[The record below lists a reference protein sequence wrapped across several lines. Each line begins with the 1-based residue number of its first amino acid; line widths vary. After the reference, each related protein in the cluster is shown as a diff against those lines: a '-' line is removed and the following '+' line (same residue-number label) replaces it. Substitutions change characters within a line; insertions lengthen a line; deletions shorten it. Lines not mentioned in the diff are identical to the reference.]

1 MSYSED
7 NMSLSLVLFLVFCI
21 GKVLG
26 NFSVIVIG
34 AGPSGIAAAT
44 KLLQHS
50 VNVTVL
56 EAENRIGGRINTVK
70 FGDGLVELGAEYCHG
85 EVGNIV
91 KELVNGYDLLEPNFN
106 YLNGEIYYSN
116 GSKLDHG
123 FVREMQDLILSE
135 NKEENYDTRGKS
147 IGEVFMHK
155 YNSTLVEKYKSDE
168 NKLKLLKEGLHFAE
182 RSILISEGSFS
193 WFDASADSDWLECP
207 GNQTLVWKG
216 VGYKTVLE
224 ILMKSYPNPDEKLP
238 LDDKLFLNSKVTKIN
253 WGEKPIKVHTSDK
266 VYSADYVI
274 FTPSIGVLK
283 AGSDLFT
290 PSLPPKKH
298 KAIDSI
304 GFAGVVKLFL
314 RFPVKWWD
322 DNDKYFAFFW
332 SDDDLKSENFPE
344 GPRKNGKSW
353 VTQLLD
359 LSRVGHNTNVWMIW
373 ISGEMVPEIEQLPIE
388 TLKKGVRFTLEKFL
402 GKDYNI
408 TEIGEVLRSGWVT
421 NENFRGT
428 YSFTR
433 NGLYQKGVSYQNDLA
448 EPLEGLFFAGE
459 ATNPVH
465 FATVHGAIESG
476 HREARRILDPRNK
489 N

>member
-1 MSYSED
+1 MSW
-7 NMSLSLVLFLVFCI
+7 SLVLFFCVIGEVF
-21 GKVLG
+21 G

-44 KLLQHS
+44 KLLQNS
-50 VNVTVL
+50 VNVTIL
-56 EAENRIGGRINTVK
+56 EAESRIGGRINTVK

-85 EVGNIV
+85 EEGNIV
-91 KELVNGYDLLEPNFN
+91 KELVKDYDLLEPTFN
-106 YLNGEIYYSN
+106 YLNGQIYYSN
-116 GSKLDHG
+116 GSKLNHE
-123 FVREMQDLILSE
+123 FVRELQDLILSE

-147 IGEVFMHK
+147 IGEVFMHR
-155 YNSTLVEKYKSDE
+155 YNSTLVEKYKTDP

-182 RSILISEGSFS
+182 RTILISEGSFS

-216 VGYKTVLE
+216 VGYKTILE
-224 ILMKSYPNPDEKLP
+224 ILMKNYPNPAQKLP
-238 LDDKLFLNSKVTKIN
+238 LTDNLLLDSKVTKIN
-253 WGEKPIKVHTSDK
+253 WGEKPLKVHTSLK
-266 VYSADYVI
+266 VYSADFVI

-283 AGSDLFT
+283 AGGELFT
-290 PSLPPKKH
+290 PPLPSKKRQ
-298 KAIDSI
+298 AIDSI
-304 GFAGVVKLFL
+304 GFGGVVKLFL
-314 RFPVKWWD
+314 RFPVKWWS

-332 SDDDLKSENFPE
+332 SETDLESENFPQ

-359 LSRVGHNTNVWMIW
+359 LSRVGYNTNVWMIW
-373 ISGEMVPEIEQLPIE
+373 ISGEMVPEIEKLSLEI
-388 TLKKGVRFTLEKFL
+388 LKQGVKFTLEKFL

-408 TEIGEVLRSGWVT
+408 TEIGEVLRSNWVA

-433 NGLYQKGVSYQNDLA
+433 KGLYQKGVSYQNDLG
-448 EPLEGLFFAGE
+448 EPLQGLLFAGE

-476 HREARRILDPRNK
+476 HREAQRILDLQNK